1 MGETRKENERK
12 REKTRENERKKEF
25 SDLFMGC
32 FGITHTSWCVRRG
45 CGSDEGDLILGL
57 CRCRSLE
64 MRLWQRC
71 RLSETSDMVCVV
83 VTTWNNLNQRGE
95 CLFRFEY

>member
-1 MGETRKENERK
+1 MIYVHMSLALVFR
-12 REKTRENERKKEF
+12 
-25 SDLFMGC
+25 
-32 FGITHTSWCVRRG
+32 ITHTSWCVRRG

-83 VTTWNNLNQRGE
+83 VTTWNNLNQQGGVPVLPKD
-95 CLFRFEY
+95 LFSSLVHFLLVFGFVT